1 MLYERGE
8 FLEKTKS
15 TCFWMKGNMA
25 VAEVKS
31 KKYKLSKTF
40 SFGFCFSWVR
50 GNVSQMGK
58 LLFCFWFWKKLS
70 KNAILSWYGFLKL
83 VYRIP
88 SNIWQIFMSFGRR
101 AVYSLLIVWGKDWK
115 SLPTN
120 AKSIIWE
127 KNGMVRKPPKTELLH
142 QTHLT
147 K

>member
-1 MLYERGE
+1 
-8 FLEKTKS
+8 
-15 TCFWMKGNMA
+15 MKGGNFKKKQRA
-25 VAEVKS
+25 HAFGWKAIWLLQRWRV
-31 KKYKLSKTF
+31 KYKLSETF

-127 KNGMVRKPPKTELLH
+127 KNGMVRKPPQTELLH

-147 K
+147 I